1 MKARDII
8 RLVIVICISIALSFL
23 FLHLANEEKKMEPYI
38 STLSLFFTVLVGL
51 GTFSLAAVTFVDFRK
66 KREIEELSFW
76 SSLDIEIIPSGTI
89 TLTNKGKE
97 AIKID
102 KVQQDIIPLH
112 KMPENAQRFRQI
124 TNENTTRYKNLENK
138 LNLLVKEEAEILK
151 RLYNKRI
158 KELKEEFIKKDD
170 WKCKNEYISDVLL
183 NPNNKLNI
191 PDSMTYDLHNGM
203 YYYFSYILLMRIYQ
217 SKNGNEVKY
226 IDYIFRYSQYEPP
239 EGWVR
244 IG

>member
-1 MKARDII
+1 
-8 RLVIVICISIALSFL
+8 
-23 FLHLANEEKKMEPYI
+23 MEPYI

-191 PDSMTYDLHNGM
+191 PDSMTYDLPNGM